1 MEKEISRLTEKC
13 LPLPEDV
20 LVLSYVHFHS
30 GVQTKARFQL
40 PNWILQLKNLGN
52 LRGKKKK
59 GVGFFFKYV
68 EFVISTS
75 VCLYFDRNCMKYRQG
90 PELQCSCRPKYVY
103 V

>member
-1 MEKEISRLTEKC
+1 MSPSPRRCSRIILCSFSLRSADKGKISTTKLDFIVEKFRK
-13 LPLPEDV
+13 
-20 LVLSYVHFHS
+20 F
-30 GVQTKARFQL
+30 KR
-40 PNWILQLKNLGN
+40 
-52 LRGKKKK
+52 KKKK